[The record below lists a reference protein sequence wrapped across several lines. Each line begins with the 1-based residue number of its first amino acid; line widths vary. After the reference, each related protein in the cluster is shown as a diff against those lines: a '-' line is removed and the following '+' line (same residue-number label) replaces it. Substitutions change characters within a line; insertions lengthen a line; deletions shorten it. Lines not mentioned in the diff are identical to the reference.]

1 MIYVGM
7 DISNKS
13 FMIHAINSKKKI
25 VFNDEIK
32 PTRSGLRQM
41 IKALGRQTKLVV
53 FEAGN
58 QLKWV
63 ALELKKIKGVHVH
76 VVHPNEIKYSG
87 PQC

>member
-7 DISNKS
+7 DISSKS
-13 FMIHAINSKKKI
+13 FMIHAINSKKKV

-41 IKALGRQTKLVV
+41 TKDLGRQIKLVV
-53 FEAGN
+53 FKAGN

-63 ALELKKIKGVHVH
+63 ALKLKQIKGV
-76 VVHPNEIKYSG
+76 PGENTPFTKN
-87 PQC
+87 